1 MKTPLLRTIFTIVRK
16 DLRAELRSK
25 ELISSMFLFALL
37 SILIFSFAL
46 ELERTA
52 REEAITGV
60 LWVTIVFAS
69 IIGLNRSMAMERE
82 QGNFDGLL
90 IAPIDRSAIFFGKF
104 IGNLVFAVV
113 VGLLLLPLMTIL
125 YNKSLLLPLLTLVL
139 LLGTFGFSAIGTLLA
154 TMTVQTRARESL
166 LPIVMMPV
174 ALPVLLAAVKA
185 STGILNATP
194 MGDWVTWLQ
203 ILFVVDVV
211 YIVTCFL
218 LFPFVIE
225 E

>member
-1 MKTPLLRTIFTIVRK
+1 MKTPFVRIIFTILRK

-104 IGNLVFAVV
+104 IGNLIFAVV

-125 YNKSLLLPLLTLVL
+125 YNKSLLLPLLILIL

-154 TMTVQTRARESL
+154 TMTAQTRARESL

-174 ALPVLLAAVKA
+174 AVPVLLAAVKA

-194 MGDWVTWLQ
+194 MGDWVAWLQ

-211 YIVTCFL
+211 YVVACFL
-218 LFPFVIE
+218 LFQYVIE